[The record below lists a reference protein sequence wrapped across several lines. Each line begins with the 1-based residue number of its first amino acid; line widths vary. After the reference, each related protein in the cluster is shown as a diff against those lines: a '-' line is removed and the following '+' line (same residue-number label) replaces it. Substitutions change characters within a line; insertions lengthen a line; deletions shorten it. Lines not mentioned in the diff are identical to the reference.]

1 MRTLYP
7 LSVLKTDAT
16 PFRRAGGSEADNE
29 TDFLELLWERAQTSP
44 GKLAATALGLILL
57 ILVAGVTAAQSVA
70 ERAQGLDTTLHR
82 AEPLTNVT
90 LTLYTELSI
99 ADAVT
104 GAVFLSPGLESQ
116 EMRDRYDKAIASASA
131 ATVQVAANTQSPQL
145 LTISEELPVYT
156 KLVESAKVY
165 NRAGKPVGAA
175 YLSQASHLMQTV
187 ILPAAEHMHRDQIDA
202 LEAAQEQQTQPP
214 WALTLLLL
222 AALGCLVLAQLRL
235 ARRSRRR
242 FNPGLILS
250 SGCFALLLLWFF
262 VSSLFLVTLSGD
274 GKSEG
279 TDPLRMLT
287 AARISVQQARTQETL
302 QLLRRGDE
310 DQLEQSYRASMASAQ
325 EQLDKLN
332 PQQGEAGARQTAANA
347 VKAWTKTHEQ
357 LRKDLTAGMYGES
370 VELAIGPGPD
380 ACAAHYRALDT
391 ALTSD
396 IEHSRV
402 TLRDSV
408 AGAREALT
416 ALAPATV
423 VLTVCAAAF
432 VVAGYWPRLGE
443 YRA

>member
-7 LSVLKTDAT
+7 LSVLRTDST
-16 PFRRAGGSEADNE
+16 PFRRVDDAAEEDQ

-44 GKLAATALGLILL
+44 GKLAATALGLVLL
-57 ILVAGVTAAQSVA
+57 IVVVGVTAAQSMA
-70 ERAQGLDTTLHR
+70 DRTRGLDTTLHR

-131 ATVQVAANTQSPQL
+131 ATVQVASNLQSSQL
-145 LTISEELPVYT
+145 QTIAEELPVYT
-156 KLVESAKVY
+156 RLVESAKVY

-187 ILPAAEHMHRDQIDA
+187 LLPAAERMHRDQIDA
-202 LEAAQEQQTQPP
+202 LENAQKQQTRSP
-214 WALTLLLL
+214 WGLTLLLVVT
-222 AALGCLVLAQLRL
+222 LGCLVLAQLRL
-235 ARRSRRR
+235 SKRSRRR
-242 FNPGLILS
+242 FNPGLILA
-250 SGCFALLLLWFF
+250 SGCFAILLLWFL
-262 VSSLFLVTLSGD
+262 VSSVPLVTLSGEAQ
-274 GKSEG
+274 SEG
-279 TDPLRMLT
+279 TDPLRTLT

-310 DQLEQSYRASMASAQ
+310 DILEQNYRSSMAAAHEQLGKLDSAQ
-325 EQLDKLN
+325 
-332 PQQGEAGARQTAANA
+332 GEPGARKAADA
-347 VKAWTKTHEQ
+347 AIKAWTKTHEQ
-357 LRKDLTAGMYGES
+357 LRKDLAAGMYGES
-370 VELAIGPGPD
+370 VELAIGPSPD
-380 ACAAHYRALDT
+380 ACAAQYRTLDN

-396 IEHSRV
+396 IEHSRR

-408 AGAREALT
+408 AQAREALT
-416 ALAPATV
+416 ALAPASV
-423 VLTVCAAAF
+423 FLTCCAVAF
-432 VVAGYWPRLGE
+432 VLAGYWPRLGE